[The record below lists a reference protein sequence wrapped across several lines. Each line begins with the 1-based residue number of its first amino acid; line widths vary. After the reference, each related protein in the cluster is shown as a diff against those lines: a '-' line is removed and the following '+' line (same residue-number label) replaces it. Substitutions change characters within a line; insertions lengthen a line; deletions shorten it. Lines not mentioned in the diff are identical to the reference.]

1 MYPAHDDDVGRGGP
15 PWLNGRPATAA
26 ETPVVD
32 RARQAERDRE
42 TARLLAGVLTTAERP
57 GVVMPSPA
65 RVAED
70 ASVLAAGLL

>member
-1 MYPAHDDDVGRGGP
+1 V
-15 PWLNGRPATAA
+15 PWLNGRPCTAA